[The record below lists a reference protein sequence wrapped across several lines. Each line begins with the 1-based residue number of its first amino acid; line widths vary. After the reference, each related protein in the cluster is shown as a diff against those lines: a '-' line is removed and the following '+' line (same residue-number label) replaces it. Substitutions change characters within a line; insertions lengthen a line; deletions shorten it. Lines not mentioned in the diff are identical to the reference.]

1 MKTLSFFL
9 KRKDTKH
16 QKNKRGGLTLSF
28 YSLECLNHSSVTF
41 GMLHLQRQYIKA
53 QGNVKERLA
62 AKGNK
67 EPQNNIAMR

>member
-1 MKTLSFFL
+1 MKALSFFL

-16 QKNKRGGLTLSF
+16 QKSKTGGLTLNF
-28 YSLECLNHSSVTF
+28 YSLEYLNHSSVTF

-53 QGNVKERLA
+53 RRNVKERFP

-67 EPQNNIAMR
+67 EPKK